1 MHELGDVMEAL
12 VGLLA
17 QRLLERVGDGG
28 GEIGSLLGD
37 ARGRLEQV
45 LAHQLAVGVAGERRS
60 AREALVRDDGERVL
74 VGAAVDAGPLEL
86 FGGHVARRAEGAAR
100 LGKRHV
106 AERLGD
112 AEVAHQHPAALLD
125 HDVGGFDVA
134 VHDAVAVR
142 VLEGAA
148 GLLEDA
154 DRFLEAQGAGL
165 LEDLAE
171 GAALDALHRVPEE
184 GAGGADAVDGDD
196 VGVIERG
203 GDLGLALE
211 ALGGVGAV
219 GELQRQ
225 DLERD
230 GAVEL
235 DFVGEVD
242 ERHAAAAEELVDLEL
257 AAQVA
262 LQGALQLFGHGGP
275 RRLVGDEGTAAVGAH
290 DRVTGDVAGV
300 AAGAGHGT

>member
-1 MHELGDVMEAL
+1 M
-12 VGLLA
+12 
-17 QRLLERVGDGG
+17 
-28 GEIGSLLGD
+28 
-37 ARGRLEQV
+37 
-45 LAHQLAVGVAGERRS
+45 
-60 AREALVRDDGERVL
+60 
-74 VGAAVDAGPLEL
+74 
-86 FGGHVARRAEGAAR
+86 
-100 LGKRHV
+100 
-106 AERLGD
+106 
-112 AEVAHQHPAALLD
+112 
-125 HDVGGFDVA
+125 
-134 VHDAVAVR
+134 HDAVAVR

-262 LQGALQLFGHGGP
+262 LQGALQLFGHGRLG
-275 RRLVGDEGTAAVGAH
+275 RLVGDEGAAAVGAH

-300 AAGAGHGT
+300 AAGADHACKLRHMEVRVGGEQEAARVQVDVTTDGHPPTAPVGLVAGAGVPMVVGAKH